1 MNITTSS
8 AQVTV
13 RTGLGHGVGINIRN
27 DLSGYAAALDC
38 WGGDSFYLC
47 KLKDTPASFLTILA
61 LPSSEFEQDARD
73 AGYTILGRLRD
84 FANAHPA
91 PDKLKKETNL

>member
-8 AQVTV
+8 AQIIVKAT
-13 RTGLGHGVGINIRN
+13 TGSVGINIRN
-27 DLSGYAAALDC
+27 DLCGFGAALDC

-73 AGYTILGRLRD
+73 AGYTIIGRLRD
-84 FANAHPA
+84 FANN
-91 PDKLKKETNL
+91 PDQIRPEQRTKL